1 MQASVAYA
9 APVYIA
15 SSGDFPAY
23 PYNTGAYTN
32 GAGDYVGCG
41 PTTGAMILGYFAHH
55 FSLAGLL
62 TPPTPS
68 TVDEGLA
75 TAWSLHSASYMQTY
89 GAADELAN
97 PAHQNGFGSVYNIKP
112 GLENYA
118 EDRGYE
124 VKVMAHA
131 ITSAD
136 PATSWY
142 NDYGAYGDAWT
153 NDGIFWDNSGGVWSI
168 DPDLF
173 CDWAEPKLA
182 AGIAIF
188 LTIDTVGNYDIYGD
202 HWVPC
207 VGVDR
212 DTNVYYWY
220 DTYGTSLRSNTI
232 RYCTEGIYGINFVR
246 TVEYIP
252 AEGGPPV
259 ASFTE
264 SAHTVLV
271 NTAIDFDASGS
282 YDTDGTIVAYEWDWE
297 TDGTYDYSSA
307 SATASHTYSTAGM
320 YTVTLRVTDNDGLT
334 DTAVATKTVFE
345 EIGPVIPEVP
355 LGTIVISAS
364 MIIALGAYLAMPRLR
379 RKSEYIK
386 L

>member
-15 SSGDFPAY
+15 SSADFPAY
-23 PYNTGAYTN
+23 PYNTTAYQN
-32 GAGDYVGCG
+32 AAGDYVGCG

-75 TAWSLHSASYMQTY
+75 TAWSLHSASYMKTH
-89 GAADELAN
+89 GHEDPPN
-97 PAHQNGFGSVYNIKP
+97 NGFGSVYDIKP

-131 ITSAD
+131 ATSAD
-136 PATSWY
+136 PATSSY
-142 NDYGAYGDAWT
+142 NNYGAYGDAWT
-153 NDGIFWDNSGGVWSI
+153 NDGIFWVDLGGGSWTI
-168 DPDLF
+168 DPDDF

-207 VGVDR
+207 VGVDG
-212 DTNVYYWY
+212 DTNLYYWY
-220 DTYGTSLRSNTI
+220 DTYGTSLRSSTI
-232 RYCTEGIYGINFVR
+232 RHCTEGIYGINFVR

-252 AEGGPPV
+252 EEIEEGPPV

-271 NTAIDFDASGS
+271 DTAIDFDASGS
-282 YDTDGTIVAYEWDWE
+282 YDTDGTITLYEWDWE

-364 MIIALGAYLAMPRLR
+364 MIIALGAYFAMPRLR
-379 RKSEYIK
+379 KKSEYIK